1 MIKLDDKQ
9 IMQVK
14 NILDTLIEATD
25 HFSDLVKNR
34 ELNQSIFMFSSIV
47 EGFESINN
55 LLLSYKVETRKK
67 ERDKIEQYLLFIA
80 RELENGNF
88 IKIAEIIQF
97 SL

>member
-67 ERDKIEQYLLFIA
+67 KE
-80 RELENGNF
+80 
-88 IKIAEIIQF
+88 IK
-97 SL
+97 